1 MDMQSKSGLLLAS
14 TLMMID
20 NMVDSSSKTCKK
32 LTSEELKLIQLRK
45 SLEDEQK
52 QKEIKL
58 KNGLKQF
65 FIEGVEIYALNEKSA
80 IKKYH
85 KLYGK

>member
-58 KNGLKQF
+58 KMD
-65 FIEGVEIYALNEKSA
+65 
-80 IKKYH
+80 
-85 KLYGK
+85 